1 MYLSE
6 YFKNG
11 TNKHCNILKYNNIEI
26 YKIRKIHII
35 NILQKITLKSDLFQG
50 RQNSI
55 LAEIFRKSAKISV
68 SDPPVRSKKGD
79 FSLKIGV
86 KKRENEILFH
96 WFTTSYK
103 KNAEKVKK
111 NARGVMY
118 VMEKFYFCNPKRRR
132 YGTDAREGLSTGECS
147 LKE

>member
-1 MYLSE
+1 M
-6 YFKNG
+6 
-11 TNKHCNILKYNNIEI
+11 LKYNNIEI

-68 SDPPVRSKKGD
+68 SDSPVRSKKGV

-86 KKRENEILFH
+86 KNGKNEILFH
-96 WFTTSYK
+96 
-103 KNAEKVKK
+103 
-111 NARGVMY
+111 
-118 VMEKFYFCNPKRRR
+118 
-132 YGTDAREGLSTGECS
+132 
-147 LKE
+147 